1 MAAGNRLR
9 IDQFPTQLYQAVET
23 AVLPSSVLM
32 ISPVATD
39 ETGQEACSITDQSIL
54 DTCSP

>member
-23 AVLPSSVLM
+23 AVLPSSALM
-32 ISPVATD
+32 ISPVATN
-39 ETGQEACSITDQSIL
+39 ETGQEARSIANQSVL